1 MGIVNTLCTRKE
13 KAVRHYYVNLIV
25 KFFEGNSEI
34 TQRDGGGGWMPVKD
48 VHICG
53 VTRPKFDVCG

>member
-34 TQRDGGGGWMPVKD
+34 TQRDGGWGG
-48 VHICG
+48 G
-53 VTRPKFDVCG
+53 GGG